1 MGLLFLCL
9 MPNGRSFQALFLQTL
24 FQPTLLL
31 FSQTLMIQ
39 MLNPFY
45 YPVVPEALFIYFLPV
60 FLSVIYM
67 DEFYYS
73 VFKFTDSSVR
83 EVFPYCFLEGLPGV
97 R

>member
-1 MGLLFLCL
+1 
-9 MPNGRSFQALFLQTL
+9 
-24 FQPTLLL
+24 
-31 FSQTLMIQ
+31 MIQ

-67 DEFYYS
+67 GEFYCS

-83 EVFPYCFLEGLPGV
+83 EECSPTA
-97 R
+97 